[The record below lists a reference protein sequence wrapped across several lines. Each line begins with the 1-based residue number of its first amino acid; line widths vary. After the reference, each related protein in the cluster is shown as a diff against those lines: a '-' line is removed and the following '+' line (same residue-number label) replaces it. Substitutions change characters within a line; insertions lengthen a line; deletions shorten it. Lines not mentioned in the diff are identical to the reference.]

1 MMIDKANALTIFE
14 GRASDELC
22 DGLIE
27 LIKSVEKTN
36 PSTIVNSEEHY
47 GGSHYRK
54 DFALFLQDIND
65 DLSTQVNQILNDC
78 LIKYTNIFGVLKNTG
93 LRSIQQKLQY
103 TPVGGGYHI
112 WHYENDSM
120 QVANRILTWTIY
132 LNDVEEGGET
142 EFLYKS
148 KRIKSRKGNICIFPA
163 SFDYA
168 HRGNPPISG
177 DKYILTGW
185 WNLFE

>member
-1 MMIDKANALTIFE
+1 MMEAKTNSIMILEGKAPDT
-14 GRASDELC
+14 LC
-22 DGLIE
+22 DNLIE
-27 LIKSVEKTN
+27 LITTVEKTN

-54 DFALFLQDIND
+54 DFALFLQDISND
-65 DLSTQVNQILNDC
+65 LCTQVNQILNDS
-78 LIKYTNIFGVLKNTG
+78 LIEYTNIFGVLKNTG

-103 TPVGGGYHI
+103 TPIGGGYHI
-112 WHYENDSM
+112 WHFENDAMS
-120 QVANRILTWTIY
+120 VASRILTWTIY

-142 EFLYKS
+142 EFLYQH
-148 KRIKSRKGNICIFPA
+148 KRVKAEKGNILIFPA
-163 SFDYA
+163 SFTHT